1 MPDAVQDFVSQ
12 QNLFNLAQ
20 GQQPQPTQPQPNPSV
35 SEDSS
40 GMDAYMP
47 PVPSTNVVHL
57 PQFYQRK
64 YISYDVEPQ
73 AARENDS
80 FNSMAKT
87 LEQVIKEKEST
98 DNYQAVNPKSSAS
111 GAYQYTDSTWNN
123 YGGYPKAA
131 LAPPA
136 VQDQKFRED
145 IQHRLAAF
153 DGDPYKAIAAHYL
166 PALADDPTKWN
177 KPFKVHGRVVKP
189 VLSYVRYV
197 TKGTP
202 LEAGLDEYLANR
214 Q

>member
-1 MPDAVQDFVSQ
+1 MADPVQDFVSQ
-12 QNLFNLAQ
+12 QNLFNLAE
-20 GQQPQPTQPQPNPSV
+20 GQRPQPQQTATDASI
-35 SEDSS
+35 
-40 GMDAYMP
+40 GMDDYMP
-47 PVPSTNVVHL
+47 PVPNNNVVSL
-57 PQFYQRK
+57 PQYGNRG
-64 YISYDVEPQ
+64 ITPYDASLGPT
-73 AARENDS
+73 RPDDS
-80 FNSMAKT
+80 SAGMAKT
-87 LEQVIKEKEST
+87 LTKIIKAREST

-136 VQDQKFRED
+136 VQDQRFRED
-145 IQHRLAAF
+145 IVHRLATY

-166 PALADDPTKWN
+166 PALANDPTKWD
-177 KPFKVHGRVVKP
+177 KPFSVHGKAVKP

-214 Q
+214 E